1 MQLRLKGWIKQ
12 EASAIL
18 KDEASKQKASKI
30 FIVFKASKHEA
41 TRVLKTKKKT
51 KKKREKDIESLLLGS
66 SDDLLNVA
74 LVHTSLVHSST
85 HNNTISFSSNSFS
98 FLLFSL
104 VGKDLSVNGFKVK
117 VYKIRYLAM
126 MLHHPPT
133 KKHETL
139 EVLDELE
146 IRKAIKL
153 QKFGYHFLTLLV
165 CL

>member
-1 MQLRLKGWIKQ
+1 MTGVQTCAFR
-12 EASAIL
+12 S
-18 KDEASKQKASKI
+18 
-30 FIVFKASKHEA
+30 
-41 TRVLKTKKKT
+41 
-51 KKKREKDIESLLLGS
+51 ESLLSGS
-66 SDDLLNVA
+66 SDDLLNMD

-85 HNNTISFSSNSFS
+85 HSSTISFSSNNFS

-104 VGKDLSVNGFKVK
+104 VGKDLSVNGFEVK
-117 VYKIRYLAM
+117 VYEIRYLVM

-153 QKFGYHFLTLLV
+153 QNFSDHLLTLLV

>member
-1 MQLRLKGWIKQ
+1 MRQL
-12 EASAIL
+12 EF
-18 KDEASKQKASKI
+18 SKQKK
-30 FIVFKASKHEA
+30 KP
-41 TRVLKTKKKT
+41 KKKT
-51 KKKREKDIESLLLGS
+51 EKDIESLLLGS
-66 SDDLLNVA
+66 SDNLLNVA

-139 EVLDELE
+139 KVLDKLE

>member
-146 IRKAIKL
+146 IRNAIRL
-153 QKFGYHFLTLLV
+153 QKFVYHFLTLLV